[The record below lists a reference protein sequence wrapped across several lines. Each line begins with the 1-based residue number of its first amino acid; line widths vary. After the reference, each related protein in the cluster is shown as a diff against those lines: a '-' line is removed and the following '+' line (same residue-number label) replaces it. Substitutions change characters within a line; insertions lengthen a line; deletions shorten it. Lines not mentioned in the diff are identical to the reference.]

1 MDYEQRYKEAL
12 EKAKK
17 FKETCDNVAIISWC
31 EYIFPELK
39 ESKEEKI
46 RKELIQYLKDYPNLP
61 NGQYS
66 RNDFF
71 TWLEKQTELITMDK
85 KPKFNCDDIIVDE
98 EGDLYKV
105 INVYNV
111 VRNTYYLKKL
121 IDGVTLE
128 ININTVDTKFHFWTI
143 ADSKKDNMIMYPSTL
158 NKGEC
163 IFIFKEMDEN
173 GVIKF
178 NVQKRS

>member
-1 MDYEQRYKEAL
+1 MDYEQKYKEAL
-12 EKAKK
+12 EKVKK

-71 TWLEKQTELITMDK
+71 TWLEKQTELESMISW
-85 KPKFNCDDIIVDE
+85 KPTEKQINAIKLARSFVTDDFGSNPTLSE
-98 EGDLYKV
+98 
-105 INVYNV
+105 
-111 VRNTYYLKKL
+111 TLKELTKQLENL
-121 IDGVTLE
+121 I
-128 ININTVDTKFHFWTI
+128 
-143 ADSKKDNMIMYPSTL
+143 
-158 NKGEC
+158 
-163 IFIFKEMDEN
+163 
-173 GVIKF
+173 
-178 NVQKRS
+178 